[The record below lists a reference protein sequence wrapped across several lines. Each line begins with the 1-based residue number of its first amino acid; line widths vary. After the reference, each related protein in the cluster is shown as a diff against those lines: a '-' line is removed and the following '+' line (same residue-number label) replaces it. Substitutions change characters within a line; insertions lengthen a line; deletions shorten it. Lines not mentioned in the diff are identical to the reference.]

1 MTKWQRGTRNSAS
14 NFLQSEQ
21 FVVGV
26 EQDNWYISVRQLPP
40 SCPPTTIRLLL
51 LSFIVSKEVPDKA
64 RGNEGPGTREIS
76 RPEKVCLS
84 HIKVSGVSL
93 SLQTPRELLSDGS
106 EETDLEVTSKAYQ
119 EVDEAQNFLHFSM
132 CSYL

>member
-1 MTKWQRGTRNSAS
+1 MCDTTLIQGATAIRDLR
-14 NFLQSEQ
+14 
-21 FVVGV
+21 VGV

-40 SCPPTTIRLLL
+40 SCPPTTIRLL

-93 SLQTPRELLSDGS
+93 SL
-106 EETDLEVTSKAYQ
+106 SKPLVNY
-119 EVDEAQNFLHFSM
+119 
-132 CSYL
+132 

>member
-40 SCPPTTIRLLL
+40 SCPPTTIRLL
-51 LSFIVSKEVPDKA
+51 SFIVSKATKEVPDKA

-106 EETDLEVTSKAYQ
+106 ELRRLT
-119 EVDEAQNFLHFSM
+119 
-132 CSYL
+132 